1 MIIIYDDNG
10 NKNVDNRHVVDIDNS
25 YSFADAIVIN
35 EDGTYDRVTYMIDDV
50 RTYNNEVIIDAT
62 EEEKEAY
69 RKHKRH
75 FIKGD
80 KVKINRGR
88 KMLGDIKIVDK
99 EFTYRPNGTYGHQDV
114 EYLVFTDGT
123 KVNKRHCDF
132 TDEEKVFE
140 DKIVY
145 RVDYEYIWRT
155 HDMDWD
161 EYNTDINSEWFDTYE
176 EAIEYV
182 RNHGRDVVAVYKC
195 KGHENYGGGFCYEE
209 LDDVLYDIV
218 NEIDKQ

>member
-69 RKHKRH
+69 RKYKKR
-75 FIKGD
+75 FKKGD
-80 KVKINRGR
+80 KVKIINGR
-88 KMLGDIKIVDK
+88 KMKGEIKEIKDF
-99 EFTYRPNGTYGHQDV
+99 FTFRPNGTYGHQDV

-123 KVNKRHCDF
+123 KVNK
-132 TDEEKVFE
+132 
-140 DKIVY
+140 
-145 RVDYEYIWRT
+145 
-155 HDMDWD
+155 
-161 EYNTDINSEWFDTYE
+161 
-176 EAIEYV
+176 
-182 RNHGRDVVAVYKC
+182 
-195 KGHENYGGGFCYEE
+195 
-209 LDDVLYDIV
+209 LYC
-218 NEIDKQ
+218 EII